1 MLQLLQLIQ
10 LALQGLAFSRFSIC
24 CFFFGGGVGRGVS
37 GVLALRLEVSFAASE
52 SSIVG
57 EAAIPESYIQ
67 VMHTAP
73 EAYSPVKVLQ

>member
-24 CFFFGGGVGRGVS
+24 CFFLGGVGRGVS